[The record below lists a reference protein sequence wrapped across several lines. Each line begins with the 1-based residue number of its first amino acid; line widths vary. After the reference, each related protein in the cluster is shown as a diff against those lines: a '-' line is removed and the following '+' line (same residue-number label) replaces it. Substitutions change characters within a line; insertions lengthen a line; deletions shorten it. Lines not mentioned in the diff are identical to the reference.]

1 VDFFTQMLVLGG
13 SQLLGGLLEAD
24 AAEEA
29 AGIQAGA
36 SQAGI
41 AEQRRQFD
49 ELQRMLAPYR
59 QAGEV
64 ALGRLAPYITGGERA
79 YEQQAA
85 LAGLSGP
92 EAQRAA
98 VEAIS
103 GSPGF
108 QESVRQGEE
117 ALLSRASA
125 TGGLAGRQH
134 PSGARSVSAADAGAS
149 DQPGLRAVWRA
160 CWHGAG
166 VDAEPCGRRAECSG
180 PDWAGRPRHG
190 KQHRQPAGSARR
202 SAGGRRAG
210 RCGSVCA
217 VGGAAGATGG
227 AESWHGRVVVW
238 WGRQISPRIQ
248 RHEHWPW
255 VKSRH
260 GRRAILKVQSW
271 SNPSSTPSKLP
282 ARLSRW

>member
-13 SQLLGGLLEAD
+13 SQLLGGLLQAD

-117 ALLSRASA
+117 ALLSRAAA
-125 TGGLAGRQH
+125 TGGLRGGNIQAALGQFRPQMLEQAINQAYGRFGGLAGTGLGLTGRTLWAA
-134 PSGARSVSAADAGAS
+134 ARV
-149 DQPGLRAVWRA
+149 Q
-160 CWHGAG
+160 
-166 VDAEPCGRRAECSG
+166 
-180 PDWAGRPRHG
+180 
-190 KQHRQPAGSARR
+190 
-202 SAGGRRAG
+202 
-210 RCGSVCA
+210 
-217 VGGAAGATGG
+217 
-227 AESWHGRVVVW
+227 RV
-238 WGRQISPRIQ
+238 
-248 RHEHWPW
+248 
-255 VKSRH
+255 
-260 GRRAILKVQSW
+260 
-271 SNPSSTPSKLP
+271 
-282 ARLSRW
+282 

>member
-1 VDFFTQMLVLGG
+1 
-13 SQLLGGLLEAD
+13 
-24 AAEEA
+24 
-29 AGIQAGA
+29 
-36 SQAGI
+36 
-41 AEQRRQFD
+41 
-49 ELQRMLAPYR
+49 MLAPYR

-117 ALLSRASA
+117 ALLSRAAA
-125 TGGLAGRQH
+125 TGGLRGGNIQAALGQFRPAMLEQAINQAYGRFGGLAGTGLGLTQNLV
-134 PSGARSVSAADAGAS
+134 GGGQSAAGMTGQAGQGMAS
-149 DQPGLRAVWRA
+149 NIGNLLAQQ
-160 CWHGAG
+160 GA
-166 VDAEPCGRRAECSG
+166 A
-180 PDWAGRPRHG
+180 
-190 KQHRQPAGSARR
+190 Q
-202 SAGGRRAG
+202 AGGGAG

-227 AESWHGRVVVW
+227 LNLGMGGSLFGGGGGGRPLTPAERASFYGGR
-238 WGRQISPRIQ
+238 
-248 RHEHWPW
+248 
-255 VKSRH
+255 
-260 GRRAILKVQSW
+260 
-271 SNPSSTPSKLP
+271 
-282 ARLSRW
+282 

>member
-1 VDFFTQMLVLGG
+1 MDFFTQMLVLGG
-13 SQLLGGLLEAD
+13 SQLLGGLLQAD

-117 ALLSRASA
+117 ALLSRAAA
-125 TGGLAGRQH
+125 TGGLRGGNIQAALGQFRPQMLEQAINQAYGRFGGLAGT
-134 PSGARSVSAADAGAS
+134 
-149 DQPGLRAVWRA
+149 GL
-160 CWHGAG
+160 G
-166 VDAEPCGRRAECSG
+166 VDSEPCGRRAECSG
-180 PDWAGRPRHG
+180 YDWAGWPRHG
-190 KQHRQPAGSARR
+190 KQHRQPAGPTRR
-202 SAGGRRAG
+202 SASGRGTG

-238 WGRQISPRIQ
+238 WGRRRQATDSSRARI
-248 RHEHWPW
+248 
-255 VKSRH
+255 VL
-260 GRRAILKVQSW
+260 RRPLKW

-282 ARLSRW
+282 ARLSHW

>member
-1 VDFFTQMLVLGG
+1 MDFFTTMLVMGG
-13 SQLLGGLLEAD
+13 SQLLGGLLQAD

-36 SQAGI
+36 AQAGI
-41 AEQRRQFD
+41 TEQRRQFD

-59 QAGEV
+59 AAGEA
-64 ALGRLAPYITGGERA
+64 ALTRLAPYITGGERA

-125 TGGLAGRQH
+125 TGGLRGGNIQAALAQFRPQMLEQAINQAYGRFGGLAGT
-134 PSGARSVSAADAGAS
+134 
-149 DQPGLRAVWRA
+149 GL
-160 CWHGAG
+160 GLT
-166 VDAEPCGRRAECSG
+166 ENLIT
-180 PDWAGRPRHG
+180 
-190 KQHRQPAGSARR
+190 
-202 SAGGRRAG
+202 GGR
-210 RCGSVCA
+210 
-217 VGGAAGATGG
+217 GAAGATGTAGQTTATNVANLLAQQG
-227 AESWHGRVVVW
+227 AAQAGGVLAGAAPFANLAALPGQLVGLNLATGGSLFGGGGAVPAAR
-238 WGRQISPRIQ
+238 GTISGP
-248 RHEHWPW
+248 
-255 VKSRH
+255 
-260 GRRAILKVQSW
+260 GL
-271 SNPSSTPSKLP
+271 
-282 ARLSRW
+282 RL

>member
-13 SQLLGGLLEAD
+13 SQLLGGLLQAD

-125 TGGLAGRQH
+125 TGGLRGGNIQAALGQFRPQMLEQAINQAYGRFGGLAGTGLGLTQNLVGGGQ
-134 PSGARSVSAADAGAS
+134 SAAGMTGQAGQGMASNIGNLLAQQGAAQAGGALAGAAPFAQLAALPGQLVGLNLGMGGSLFGGGGRSVPAFRDTNTGLGSRAGM
-149 DQPGLRAVWRA
+149 
-160 CWHGAG
+160 
-166 VDAEPCGRRAECSG
+166 VDAPF
-180 PDWAGRPRHG
+180 
-190 KQHRQPAGSARR
+190 
-202 SAGGRRAG
+202 
-210 RCGSVCA
+210 
-217 VGGAAGATGG
+217 
-227 AESWHGRVVVW
+227 
-238 WGRQISPRIQ
+238 
-248 RHEHWPW
+248 
-255 VKSRH
+255 
-260 GRRAILKVQSW
+260 
-271 SNPSSTPSKLP
+271 
-282 ARLSRW
+282 

>member
-1 VDFFTQMLVLGG
+1 MGG
-13 SQLLGGLLEAD
+13 SQLLGGLLQAD
-24 AAEEA
+24 AAEQA

-117 ALLSRASA
+117 ALLSRAAA
-125 TGGLAGRQH
+125 TGGLRGGNIQAALAQFRPAMLEQAINQAYGRFGGLAGTGLGLTENLIIRGQNAAGM
-134 PSGARSVSAADAGAS
+134 SAQAGQLTGANIGNLLTQQGQAMAGGILGQAQPFAQLAAL
-149 DQPGLRAVWRA
+149 PGQI
-160 CWHGAG
+160 AG
-166 VDAEPCGRRAECSG
+166 VQLARGLFG
-180 PDWAGRPRHG
+180 GT
-190 KQHRQPAGSARR
+190 QPAAT
-202 SAGGRRAG
+202 AGTI
-210 RCGSVCA
+210 
-217 VGGAAGATGG
+217 TGG
-227 AESWHGRVVVW
+227 SGIR
-238 WGRQISPRIQ
+238 
-248 RHEHWPW
+248 
-255 VKSRH
+255 
-260 GRRAILKVQSW
+260 
-271 SNPSSTPSKLP
+271 LP
-282 ARLSRW
+282 GT

>member
-1 VDFFTQMLVLGG
+1 MDFFTTMLVMGG
-13 SQLLGGLLEAD
+13 SQLLGGLLQAN

-36 SQAGI
+36 AQAGI
-41 AEQRRQFD
+41 SEQRRQFD

-59 QAGEV
+59 AAGEA
-64 ALGRLAPYITGGERA
+64 ALTRLGPYITGGERA

-125 TGGLAGRQH
+125 TGGLRGGNIQAALGQFRPAMLEQAINQAYGRF
-134 PSGARSVSAADAGAS
+134 GGLAAT
-149 DQPGLRAVWRA
+149 GLGLTENLITR
-160 CWHGAG
+160 G
-166 VDAEPCGRRAECSG
+166 
-180 PDWAGRPRHG
+180 
-190 KQHRQPAGSARR
+190 Q
-202 SAGGRRAG
+202 
-210 RCGSVCA
+210 
-217 VGGAAGATGG
+217 GAAGMTGEMGQQTGANIGNLLTQQGQAMAGGILGQATPFARLAALPGQIAGVGLARGLFGGSPAAGAGTITGG
-227 AESWHGRVVVW
+227 SG
-238 WGRQISPRIQ
+238 I
-248 RHEHWPW
+248 
-255 VKSRH
+255 
-260 GRRAILKVQSW
+260 
-271 SNPSSTPSKLP
+271 
-282 ARLSRW
+282 RLSGG